1 VGNDQID
8 AQTSAR
14 LFRRAVTLVGSTE
27 KLAARLGLEPGQL
40 ATWLTGKAFPPQ
52 DVFDRVLAL
61 MLDAKSVAPAPRAPA
76 GTRRVLI
83 ADSDDGYEV
92 LARLLGGEFALVPV
106 HTLSEGVDLVQAA
119 AALKDRAI
127 DAIVCGQHFEGSQML
142 KFLECVKA
150 YKPTSSL
157 PFICCRSKPTQLTGG
172 ALAAMR
178 EACEALGA
186 VAYIDLPEI
195 AARSGAEAAAVE
207 FRDAVRAAAGFKSKQ
222 SVLRI
227 LVVDDNPDAA
237 HTLTMLL
244 KMAGHDAHKA
254 AGGAEALQLGAQLK
268 PHAAILDIGM
278 QGMSGYELAERIR
291 QEPWGRSLVLVAVT
305 GWGAP
310 EDIARAK
317 ASGFD
322 HHFRKPVMVE
332 RVLEVLPK

>member
-1 VGNDQID
+1 LGDDHLD

-14 LFRRAVTLVGSTE
+14 LLKRAAAILGGTGPLCAHLGVPSSELDPW
-27 KLAARLGLEPGQL
+27 LAA
-40 ATWLTGKAFPPQ
+40 KAFPPQ
-52 DVFDRVLAL
+52 AVVERVLEL
-61 MLDAKSVAPAPRAPA
+61 ILDAGAGDEGAARPRI
-76 GTRRVLI
+76 LI
-83 ADSDDGYEV
+83 ADSEDGYAA
-92 LARLLGGEFALVPV
+92 LARILGADFNLVPV
-106 HTLSEGVDLVQAA
+106 HTLAEALDLVQVTAVA
-119 AALKDRAI
+119 RERSI

-150 YKPTSSL
+150 SKATEKI
-157 PFICCRSKPTQLTGG
+157 PFICCRSKATQLTGS

-195 AARSGAEAAAVE
+195 ESRAGAEAAAVE
-207 FRDAVRAAAGFKSKQ
+207 FRDGVRAAARFKAKA

-254 AGGAEALQLGAQLK
+254 AGGAEALRLGAGLE
-268 PHAAILDIGM
+268 PHAAVLDIGM
-278 QGMSGYELAERIR
+278 QGMSGYELAQRIR
-291 QEPWGRSLVLVAVT
+291 QEPWGGSIMLIAVT
-305 GWGAP
+305 GWGTP
-310 EDIARAK
+310 EDVARARQ
-317 ASGFD
+317 SGFD

-332 RVLEVLPK
+332 RLLEVLPKR